1 MELKDVRTG
10 MFVSWIE
17 NGKTVTAI
25 VKSVFFESNNF
36 EFATA
41 AYIIK
46 RRRGDS
52 IMKEQEEVEV
62 DGFKMK
68 TDVLAISPDLVAMDF
83 ERHAHPMHT
92 FIPVDNNVFICEDE
106 IYENACGKLSSLRCA
121 TFDEVNALVAAK
133 GLGDLVYKPFAFRYE
148 KQTEYKHQAGTN
160 IREDTYLHAIEDTQ
174 LLEEKAD
181 GVANINGAFYAVNI
195 DSYLKNGIIK
205 YQ

>member
-17 NGKTVTAI
+17 NKKTVTAI

-41 AYIIK
+41 AYITK
-46 RRRGDS
+46 RRREDNVV
-52 IMKEQEEVEV
+52 KEQETVEFA
-62 DGFKMK
+62 GFKMK
-68 TDVLAISPDLVAMDF
+68 TDVVAISPDLVAEDF
-83 ERHAHPMHT
+83 ERYVHPMHIS
-92 FIPVDNNVFICEDE
+92 IPVDSNVFICENE
-106 IYENACGKLSSLRCA
+106 IYENACDKLKTLRYA
-121 TFDEVNALVAAK
+121 TFDEVNALVTAK
-133 GLGDLVYKPFAFRYE
+133 GVGGLVYKPFALRYNKE
-148 KQTEYKHQAGTN
+148 VDFEWQGINVK
-160 IREDTYLHAIEDTQ
+160 RETYLHMIEDTQ